1 MTVVKGAHWTKCL
14 CLSFLVLEGYSIE
27 PVSYTISPCL
37 PHTQVFL
44 AIADRRNPNEK
55 KNRLYF
61 LHKEQHKLLYI
72 VISLEWIE
80 LFFSGGSA
88 ATRDKRVQKGLYFCG
103 WFGCGSC
110 GVFLFLGIS
119 RCSVV
124 SNSSDGGAKVLVF
137 QYFV

>member
-37 PHTQVFL
+37 PHTGFSCH
-44 AIADRRNPNEK
+44 RRPTKSERK

-88 ATRDKRVQKGLYFCG
+88 ATRDKRVQRGLYFCG